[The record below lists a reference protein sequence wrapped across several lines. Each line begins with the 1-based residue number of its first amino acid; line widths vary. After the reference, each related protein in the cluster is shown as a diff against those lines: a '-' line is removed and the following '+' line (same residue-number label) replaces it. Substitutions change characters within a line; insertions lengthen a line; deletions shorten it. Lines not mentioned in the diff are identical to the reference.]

1 LSLHYSITPTLQY
14 SIVLGVMKPYAID
27 IKNVSFSYEGA
38 DVLIDVNLSLEQ
50 GEFLGIIGPNGG
62 GKTTLLKLMLGLLKP
77 DKGEIL
83 ILGEPPHDARHRV
96 GYVPQDVDFGRD
108 FPISV
113 MDVALMG
120 RLSKSRIGKRYT
132 QEDREKVKEALNK
145 VGMGDLSNRLISTLS
160 GGQRQRVF
168 IARALATDPE
178 ILFLDEPTASVDTEF
193 QSDLY
198 DFLKELNKDA
208 TIVVITHDIGVVSS
222 YMKSLAC
229 VNKHFIFHEGG
240 QITKEML
247 DMAYQC
253 PVDLI
258 AHGLPHRVL
267 PTHEEK

>member
-1 LSLHYSITPTLQY
+1 MQ
-14 SIVLGVMKPYAID
+14 PYAIEMN
-27 IKNVSFSYEGA
+27 NVWFSYERTE
-38 DVLIDVNLSLEQ
+38 VLKDVNLKLEQ

-77 DKGEIL
+77 GRGQIL
-83 ILGEPPHDARHRV
+83 ILGQGPNDARHRV
-96 GYVPQDVDFGRD
+96 GYVPQDTDFGRD

-120 RLSKSRIGKRYT
+120 RLSRSRIGRRYS
-132 QEDREKVKEALNK
+132 QKDREKVQMVLEK
-145 VGMGDLSNRLISTLS
+145 VGMLEHSDRPINELS

-178 ILFLDEPTASVDTEF
+178 ILFLDEPTASIDTEF
-193 QSDLY
+193 QTDLY
-198 DFLKELNKDA
+198 DFLKELNKDV
-208 TIVVITHDIGVVSS
+208 TIVIITHDIGIVSS

-240 QITKEML
+240 RITKEML

-253 PVDLI
+253 PVDII

-267 PTHEEK
+267 HTHEEK

>member
-1 LSLHYSITPTLQY
+1 
-14 SIVLGVMKPYAID
+14 MKPLAIE
-27 IKNVSFSYEGA
+27 VEHVWFSYEGSQVLK
-38 DVLIDVNLSLEQ
+38 DVSFVLAQ

-62 GKTTLLKLMLGLLKP
+62 GKTTLLKLLLGILKP
-77 DKGEIL
+77 DRGGVRV
-83 ILGEPPHDARHRV
+83 LGEEPHDASRRV
-96 GYVPQDVDFGRD
+96 GYLPQDTDFVRN

-120 RLSKSRIGKRYT
+120 RLVRSRIGRRYT
-132 QEDREKVKEALNK
+132 QEDRKKVQAVLEQ
-145 VGMGDLSNRLISTLS
+145 VGMWEYRHRLIGSLS

-178 ILFLDEPTASVDTEF
+178 ILFLDEPTASVDAEF
-193 QSDLY
+193 QIDLY
-198 DFLKELNKDA
+198 DFLKELNKEV

-222 YMKSLAC
+222 HMKSIAC

-240 QITKEML
+240 QITQEMM
-247 DMAYQC
+247 DMAYRC

-267 PTHEEK
+267 PRHKEE